1 MIVLRTDIIK
11 TKIKV
16 IEESIDLVKE
26 NLPENIN
33 EFKALGLVKDGIY
46 KKVEASIQEIINI
59 CSIIN
64 SDLKLGIP
72 SNRDDIIDALRDNN
86 ILSKKMAEKIK
97 ELKGF
102 RNFLVHRYGIVHR
115 YGKVDDEVAFKEI
128 CHGLP
133 DFTLFKEEIL
143 KFLKTSSENKDSSES

>member
-26 NLPENIN
+26 NLPDNIN

-72 SNRDDIIDALRDNN
+72 SNRDDIIDALLDNN

-102 RNFLVHRYGIVHR
+102 RNFLVHRYGKI
-115 YGKVDDEVAFKEI
+115 DDEVAFKEI

>member
-16 IEESIDLVKE
+16 IEECIDLVKE
-26 NLPENIN
+26 NLPDNIN

-72 SNRDDIIDALRDNN
+72 SNRDDIIDALLDND

-102 RNFLVHRYGIVHR
+102 RNFLVHRYGKI
-115 YGKVDDEVAFKEI
+115 DDEVAFKEI

>member
-26 NLPENIN
+26 NLPDNIN

-46 KKVEASIQEIINI
+46 KKIEASIQEIISI

-72 SNRDDIIDALRDNN
+72 SNRDDIIDALLDNN

-102 RNFLVHRYGIVHR
+102 RNFLVHRYGKI
-115 YGKVDDEVAFKEI
+115 DDEVAFKEI

-143 KFLKTSSENKDSSES
+143 KFLKTSSENRD

>member
-16 IEESIDLVKE
+16 IEDSIDLVKE
-26 NLPENIN
+26 NLPDNIN

-46 KKVEASIQEIINI
+46 KKVEASIQEIISI

-72 SNRDDIIDALRDNN
+72 SNRDDIIDALLDNN
-86 ILSKKMAEKIK
+86 ILSKKMAKKIK

-102 RNFLVHRYGIVHR
+102 RNFLVHRYGRI
-115 YGKVDDEVAFKEI
+115 DDEVAFKEI
-128 CHGLP
+128 YQGLP

>member
-26 NLPENIN
+26 NLPDNIN

-72 SNRDDIIDALRDNN
+72 SNRDDIIDALLDND

-102 RNFLVHRYGIVHR
+102 RNFLVHRYGKI
-115 YGKVDDEVAFKEI
+115 DDEVAFKEI

>member
-26 NLPENIN
+26 NLPDNIN

-46 KKVEASIQEIINI
+46 KKVEASIQEIISI

-72 SNRDDIIDALRDNN
+72 SNRDDIIDALLDNN

-102 RNFLVHRYGIVHR
+102 RNFLVHRYGKI
-115 YGKVDDEVAFKEI
+115 DDEVAFKEI